1 MWRIFLQS
9 VRCPELKAVKMTR
22 CSSHSWIQIVL
33 NLVGPVPLHSAD
45 LSGCLLLEDPVSCG
59 ADRDEGR
66 RGASCIVYFLGL
78 LEHNLTESEICS
90 LRMGF

>member
-9 VRCPELKAVKMTR
+9 VRCPELKAVKTTR
-22 CSSHSWIQIVL
+22 CSSHSWIQILL
-33 NLVGPVPLHSAD
+33 NLVRAVALHSAD
-45 LSGCLLLEDPVSCG
+45 LSGLLLLEDPVSCG
-59 ADRDEGR
+59 ADGDEMR
-66 RGASCIVYFLGL
+66 RGATYIVYFFGL